1 MAKKQ
6 KIVSN
11 TCWLRRYFI
20 CQSLTSVVLLAL
32 IVFESMHLHMQGR
45 TDTQQKR
52 RIFMVAGR
60 KESVIRMPTMTSS
73 YSLDVQMIDRVSS
86 APCSP
91 SFITRRKPSGYSSF
105 LPTSWATYSIYTN
118 SFVTFLSWIY
128 WLGTHAF
135 NASDEYSSVIQDGF
149 TMVAVIKRR

>member
-6 KIVSN
+6 KIGSN

-86 APCSP
+86 APWLFTIVNNKAKAIRTLLLLTHLLSYIQVL
-91 SFITRRKPSGYSSF
+91 SLMMM
-105 LPTSWATYSIYTN
+105 LP
-118 SFVTFLSWIY
+118 LC
-128 WLGTHAF
+128 
-135 NASDEYSSVIQDGF
+135 DGF
-149 TMVAVIKRR
+149 VAWYKSD